1 MQAHEVLKPS
11 AKDVLQG
18 VSDAIDTL
26 LGSLEPH
33 AANGRCAID
42 HDLLDLIR
50 IHNEEQ
56 CDNVMC
62 NLLPKVLP
70 AQLPEY

>member
-42 HDLLDLIR
+42 HDLLDLI
-50 IHNEEQ
+50 
-56 CDNVMC
+56 
-62 NLLPKVLP
+62 
-70 AQLPEY
+70 